1 MSKTHYF
8 TIKFDSTLK
17 LSNDMTHEMA
27 VNRISMKYS
36 WHNMTSEYESHTIKY
51 SADDGVNRE
60 TITFVPFPVS

>member
-1 MSKTHYF
+1 MSNTHYF

-36 WHNMTSEYESHTIKY
+36 WHNMTSEYL
-51 SADDGVNRE
+51 
-60 TITFVPFPVS
+60 

>member
-27 VNRISMKYS
+27 VNRISMTFN
-36 WHNMTSEYESHTIKY
+36 NMTSEYL
-51 SADDGVNRE
+51 
-60 TITFVPFPVS
+60 